1 MKKGHFYVAIG
12 LLIAVILSGVGVVYS
27 KYQSR
32 LLFNELEKNRKQQD
46 AIEAEWGRLQLELST
61 RTNYNGIEKIAIEK
75 LYLHRPKAAE
85 ISIIESK

>member
-32 LLFNELEKNRKQQD
+32 LLFNELEKNRKQHD
-46 AIEAEWGRLQLELST
+46 VIEAEWGRLQLELGT
-61 RTNYNGIEKIAIEK
+61 RTNYNGIEKIAIEN
-75 LYLHRPKAAE
+75 LHLHRPKAAE